1 LKTKPDGSLKKVH
14 GAEYSACCTAAEEQ
28 ATMADTDDFA
38 RRAEQEARLASQ
50 ATHPAAVAAHH
61 RLATAYVGRLRPARA
76 PEGS

>member
-1 LKTKPDGSLKKVH
+1 
-14 GAEYSACCTAAEEQ
+14 
-28 ATMADTDDFA
+28 MADTDYFA